1 MQSRWL
7 ASVAGMLGICLGA
20 LWAQE
25 SKPALQERLLEL
37 KKSLAENQARLKT
50 YQWVETTEVSLK
62 GEVKKREQNQ
72 CRYGADGQVV
82 KTPVGTPAPTKEAPR
97 GLKGRI
103 VANKVEELKEYMDRF
118 ANLVRRYVPPDPQTM
133 QAAFEAG
140 KASLD
145 RPGSGTLASLVFQD
159 YAKPG
164 DRVTVTFDIVAK
176 KPRTYQVTSYLD
188 GPEDKVRVEVKF
200 ASLADGVNHVEETL
214 LESTGKQ
221 LQIRTTNFGHR
232 KVGM

>member
-1 MQSRWL
+1 MQSRSL
-7 ASVAGMLGICLGA
+7 VSVFGAFGICLGA
-20 LWAQE
+20 LSAQE

-103 VANKVEELKEYMDRF
+103 VAKKVEELKDYMDRF
-118 ANLVRRYVPPDPQTM
+118 GNLVRRYVPPDPQAM
-133 QAAFEAG
+133 QAAFQAG
-140 KASLD
+140 KASLE
-145 RPGSGTLASLVFQD
+145 RPGDSTLAALVFLD

-164 DRVTVTFDIVAK
+164 DQVTVSFDPMARKLRTF
-176 KPRTYQVTSYLD
+176 RVTSYLD
-188 GPEDKVRVEVKF
+188 GPEDKVRVDVTF
-200 ASLADGVNHVEETL
+200 DSLADGTNYVEQTL
-214 LESTGKQ
+214 LESKSKQ

-232 KVGM
+232 KSGR